1 MNDDMKWFVI
11 AVVVVMGVPFAGLAY
26 SDYQKSQCKLAGIA
40 AHMPTD
46 DIAKV
51 CK

>member
-11 AVVVVMGVPFAGLAY
+11 AVVLVMGVPFAGLAY
-26 SDYQKSQCKLAGIA
+26 SDYQKNQCKLAGIA
-40 AHMPTD
+40 AHMDTEE
-46 DIAKV
+46 ITKV